1 MRSQPTNKYPYTTI
15 DDDGKTPVVVMTID
29 QANAINRKFKELQL
43 EYSNLEIEHIILKQI
58 TEQQGDTIVQQ
69 LYIIREQR
77 KKLLL
82 VPEK

>member
-1 MRSQPTNKYPYTTI
+1 
-15 DDDGKTPVVVMTID
+15 MTID